1 MLVLIRTC
9 IIFTLLLLL
18 PDWYIYKVYVRGLKS
33 KTAKRLLW
41 GPTIGLL
48 ATLFAFTA
56 IGKVY
61 HEYFGLYLIVV
72 MAIAIPKIIF
82 ILFDLLLKGFKT
94 LIHWNLPQGKLS
106 TLAAIATCA
115 YIIYGATEG
124 KQHFQ
129 VKEVTFSSADLPKA
143 FDGYRI
149 LQLSDI
155 HSGSW
160 KGQSA
165 PLQKAI
171 KLCLKQKADLAVFTG
186 DMVNSS
192 SEELEEF
199 IPIYSQ
205 LTAPDGVYSILG
217 NHDYG
222 LYKHWEHD
230 SLRLADVNK
239 LIASQSAMG
248 WHMLNNEH
256 HIIHRGNDSI
266 ALIGVENSGRPPF
279 PDYAKLQ
286 EASRGTDGMFKVLL
300 SHDPTHWRREVL
312 PTTDIQLML
321 AGHTHD
327 MQLSFFGLSLSRFIY
342 PEHNGMYYEDQRGLY
357 VNIGLGHILFPL
369 RLGAWPE
376 ITVIT
381 LKKE

>member
-1 MLVLIRTC
+1 MLVLIRTF
-9 IIFTLLLLL
+9 ILFTLLLLL
-18 PDWYIYKVYVRGLKS
+18 PDWYIYKVYVKGLKS
-33 KTAKRLLW
+33 SIAPKLLW
-41 GPTIGLL
+41 WPTIALL
-48 ATLFAFTA
+48 AALLAFVCM
-56 IGKVY
+56 GEVY
-61 HEYFGLYLIVV
+61 HEYFGLYLVIV
-72 MAIAIPKIIF
+72 MAIAIPKAIF
-82 ILFDLLLKGFKT
+82 ILFDLLLKGFRRITNWK
-94 LIHWNLPQGKLS
+94 IPQGKIS
-106 TLAAIATCA
+106 TLTAIATSV

-129 VKEVTFSSADLPKA
+129 VKEVTFSSADLPEA

-160 KGQSA
+160 KGQSE
-165 PLQKAI
+165 PLQEAI
-171 KLCLKQKADLAVFTG
+171 KLCLDQHADLAVFTG
-186 DMVNSS
+186 DMVNSRS
-192 SEELEEF
+192 AELEEF

-205 LTAPDGVYSILG
+205 LTAPDGVFSILG

-222 LYKHWEHD
+222 LYIQWEHD
-230 SLRLADVNK
+230 SLRLADVDK
-239 LIASQSAMG
+239 LIANQNAMG
-248 WHMLNNEH
+248 WKMLNNEH

-279 PDYAKLQ
+279 PDYADLQ
-286 EASRGTDGMFKVLL
+286 EASQGTDGMFKVLL

-327 MQLSFFGLSLSRFIY
+327 MQLSFFGLSLSSLFY
-342 PEHNGMYYEDQRGLY
+342 PEHNGMYYKGHRGLY

-381 LKKE
+381 LKKK